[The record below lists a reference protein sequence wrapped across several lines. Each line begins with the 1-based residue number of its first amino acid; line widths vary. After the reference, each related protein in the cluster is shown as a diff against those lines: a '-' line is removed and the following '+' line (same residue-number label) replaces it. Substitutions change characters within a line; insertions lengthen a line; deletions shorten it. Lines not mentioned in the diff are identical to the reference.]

1 MEISAKTGQNVTNT
15 FQMIVTNIYRTLH
28 GDTEQVGS
36 KGPGSQSIHINNKSV
51 AKADKDAA
59 AKKGC
64 KC

>member
-1 MEISAKTGQNVTNT
+1 
-15 FQMIVTNIYRTLH
+15 MIVTNIYRTLH

-51 AKADKDAA
+51 AIADKDAA

>member
-1 MEISAKTGQNVTNT
+1 
-15 FQMIVTNIYRTLH
+15 MIVTNIYRTLH